1 MASFHTNS
9 QLHVE
14 NITLLIKNMKNSLT
28 FYQDILGFRLL
39 NQEKSN
45 AFLGTDHRP
54 LIHLIEDQN
63 ALEASVTLGLY
74 HFALL
79 VCERKDLAYFLNRL
93 KNARYPITGASDHG
107 VSEAI
112 YFDDPDG
119 NGIEIY
125 RDRDLSEWPSL
136 NGNLDMYTKKLDL
149 QAILNEFD
157 PNHDELPQETI
168 LGHLHLHVDNLESA
182 ETFFANCLGFKKTML
197 YQKSALFIAD
207 GGYHHHLGLNTWQ
220 KGSPLCALRQV
231 GLKSYDLA
239 IPEAD
244 YQGLIH
250 RIHEL
255 HIPIFTDES
264 QTYIT
269 DPLQQKV
276 YLRVKQ
282 SL

>member
-1 MASFHTNS
+1 MFSYHANDK
-9 QLHVE
+9 LHVE
-14 NITLLIKNMKNSLT
+14 KVYLLVKNMRNSLT
-28 FYQDILGFRLL
+28 FYQNILGF
-39 NQEKSN
+39 EVIGFDKST
-45 AFLGTDHRP
+45 ALLGTKTNGF
-54 LIHLIEDQN
+54 IHLTEDQN

-79 VCERKDLAYFLNRL
+79 VPERKDLAYFLNRL

-112 YFDDPDG
+112 YLDDPDG

-125 RDRDLSEWPSL
+125 RDRDVSEWPLL
-136 NGNLDMYTKKLDL
+136 NGNLDMYTKRLDL
-149 QAILNEFD
+149 QALLNEFN
-157 PNHDELPQETI
+157 PNRDELPQDTL
-168 LGHLHLHVDNLESA
+168 LGHLHLHVDDLEST
-182 ETFFANCLGFKKTML
+182 ETFFVNCLGFKKTML

-239 IPEAD
+239 IPEAE

-264 QTYIT
+264 QTYII
-269 DPLQQKV
+269 DPLQHRV